1 MLKKIQVI
9 LLYLTV
15 FTLPFQRRYIF
26 NFNTIKKINGFREHL
41 AVSFYSFDIF
51 IITLL
56 LIALF
61 SNWKKIFTKKTWQKM
76 SSQPLF
82 FFIMLVLV
90 SFLINKP
97 SGSNWYNLFRLLE
110 MIFLFIVSRDLLKQ
124 HTVRIYTQFI
134 LFIGGTIQATIAIL
148 QFIYQ
153 RSIGLKWLGENI
165 ISPDIHGIAKFSF
178 EGEKFIRAYGTF
190 PHPNVLGIFLLFS
203 LASGLSLVLSKKVL
217 MDKIRLQY
225 RLIFLSEFVI
235 ILVGILLTYS
245 RAIIAFTFL
254 LLIIFALTQKKF
266 ISKRYKQ
273 YCDQLKIPFF
283 LQTTLAIILIFGGVF
298 FAYNLI
304 APRLCIQCSGD
315 ASMHFRKIYRQTAE
329 LIILKHPF
337 LGIGLGNFVP
347 ISKELAGSQLSP
359 WRFQPVH
366 NLYLLIASELGLVSL
381 FLFLLTIFLFVF
393 RQFRWKILIT
403 SPLNLFFLMSLLIAF
418 FDHYFW
424 TIPQGQIIFWLAFA
438 LASVQK
444 TTKIDSP
451 KYHFKPLLQNF
462 RKLLKELS

>member
-9 LLYLTV
+9 LLYLTA

-26 NFNTIKKINGFREHL
+26 NFDTIKEINGFREHL

-56 LIALF
+56 SIALF
-61 SNWKKIFTKKTWQKM
+61 ANRKKLFTKKTWQKI
-76 SSQPLF
+76 SNQPLF
-82 FFIMLVLV
+82 FFVILVLM

-97 SGSNWYNLFRLLE
+97 SGSNWYNLLRLLE
-110 MIFLFIVSRDLLKQ
+110 VIFLFIVSRDLLKQ

-134 LFIGGTIQATIAIL
+134 LFVGGTVQATIAIL

-153 RSIGLKWLGENI
+153 KSIGLGWLGENV
-165 ISPDIHGIAKFSF
+165 ISPNIHGIAKFSF

-203 LASGLSLVLSKKVL
+203 LTSGLSLVLSKKIL
-217 MDKIRLQY
+217 MDKLRLQY
-225 RLIFLSEFVI
+225 RLIFLSEFLI

-254 LLIIFALTQKKF
+254 LLIIFALTQRKF

-273 YCDQLKIPFF
+273 YCNQLKVPFF

-329 LIILKHPF
+329 LIIFKHPF
-337 LGIGLGNFVP
+337 LGVGPGNFVP
-347 ISKELAGSQLSP
+347 TSKELTVNKISA
-359 WRFQPVH
+359 WRLQPVH

-381 FLFLLTIFLFVF
+381 FLFLLTVFLFVF
-393 RQFRWKILIT
+393 RQFRWKILIN
-403 SPLNLFFLMSLLIAF
+403 SPLNLFFLIALLVAF

-424 TIPQGQIIFWLAFA
+424 TIPQGQIIFWLTFS
-438 LASVQK
+438 LASIQK
-444 TTKIDSP
+444 TTKVDSP
-451 KYHFKPLLQNF
+451 KYHFKPILQNL

>member
-1 MLKKIQVI
+1 
-9 LLYLTV
+9 
-15 FTLPFQRRYIF
+15 
-26 NFNTIKKINGFREHL
+26 
-41 AVSFYSFDIF
+41 
-51 IITLL
+51 
-56 LIALF
+56 
-61 SNWKKIFTKKTWQKM
+61 
-76 SSQPLF
+76 
-82 FFIMLVLV
+82 
-90 SFLINKP
+90 
-97 SGSNWYNLFRLLE
+97 
-110 MIFLFIVSRDLLKQ
+110 
-124 HTVRIYTQFI
+124 
-134 LFIGGTIQATIAIL
+134 
-148 QFIYQ
+148 
-153 RSIGLKWLGENI
+153 
-165 ISPDIHGIAKFSF
+165 
-178 EGEKFIRAYGTF
+178 
-190 PHPNVLGIFLLFS
+190 
-203 LASGLSLVLSKKVL
+203 
-217 MDKIRLQY
+217 MDKLRLQY

-254 LLIIFALTQKKF
+254 LLIIFALTQRKF

-315 ASMHFRKIYRQTAE
+315 ASIHFRKIYRQTAE

-347 ISKELAGSQLSP
+347 ISKKLAGSQLSP

-381 FLFLLTIFLFVF
+381 FLFLLTIFVFVF
-393 RQFRWKILIT
+393 HQFRWKILIN

-451 KYHFKPLLQNF
+451 KYHFKPLLQNL
-462 RKLLKELS
+462 RKLFKELS